1 MAVKCDHQKLQETIP
16 ITLDSQKTFAQKK
29 L

>member
-16 ITLDSQKTFAQKK
+16 ITMDSQKTNAERKF
-29 L
+29 